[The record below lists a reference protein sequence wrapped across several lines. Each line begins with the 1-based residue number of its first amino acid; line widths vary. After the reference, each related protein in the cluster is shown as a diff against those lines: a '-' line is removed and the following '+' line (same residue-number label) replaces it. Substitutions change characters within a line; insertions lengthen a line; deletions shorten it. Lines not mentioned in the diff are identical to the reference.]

1 MAAKQLRFEAPAR
14 AALAR
19 GAAIVA
25 DTVAV
30 TLGPRGRTVVLDK
43 KFGPPL
49 ISNDGVTIARELELE
64 DHFENMGAQ
73 LLKEVA
79 IKTNDIA
86 GDGTTTATV
95 LARAMLDE
103 GLRNLAAGA
112 PPNELR
118 RGMTAACDAAVE
130 SIRAPIASRKGRGR
144 HPARGHDQLGR
155 RRDRRD
161 DRGRIRQGGQGGCG
175 VGRRRHRLRIE
186 TEVDVV
192 EGMQFDRGYIS
203 AHLVTDTQNM
213 ESVLSD
219 ARVLVTDAKISS
231 VTDLLPSLELVMRAG
246 RPLLIVAEDVQAEAM
261 ATLVVNRARG
271 TFSAM
276 AVKAPAFGERRE
288 AILQDIAVL
297 TGATVV
303 SEKTGQR
310 LDAVRDDQLG
320 VAGRVTVT
328 KDDTT
333 IVRGGGTKAA
343 IEARCAEIR
352 QQMEETTSDWDREKL
367 QERLARLTG
376 GVAVIKVGAA
386 TEVEMKERK
395 SRVED
400 ALAATRAAI
409 EEGVVVGGGVSLLR
423 AIPAVQALKLEGSA
437 RVGADI
443 VARALREPLRII
455 AENAGLEGQVVVNE
469 VAEAKGDHGFDAV
482 DRDVQRP
489 HRARGHRPHQG
500 RRVSAGPCNL
510 DRHHRAQH
518 RRADRRRA
526 GTRGSRRGRQPFP
539 RRWWHGHGRRRHGLL
554 TGAEAPVSPYAVRA
568 PR

>member
-19 GAAIVA
+19 GAALVA

-95 LARAMLDE
+95 LARSMLDE

-118 RGMTAACDAAVE
+118 RGMMAASDAAVA
-130 SIRAPIASRKGRGR
+130 SIRSRSHPIKGG
-144 HPARGHDQLGR
+144 DDIR
-155 RRDRRD
+155 RVATISSGDETIGAMIAD
-161 DRGRIRQGGQGGCG
+161 AFDKVGKEG
-175 VGRRRHRLRIE
+175 VVSVEDGTGID
-186 TEVDVV
+186 TEVEVV

-231 VTDLLPSLELVMRAG
+231 VPDLLPSLELVMRAG
-246 RPLLIVAEDVQAEAM
+246 RPLLIIAEDIQAEAL

-276 AVKAPAFGERRE
+276 AVKAPAFGERRD
-288 AILQDIAVL
+288 AILQDLAVL
-297 TGATVV
+297 TGATVI
-303 SEKTGQR
+303 SEKTGLR
-310 LDAVRDDQLG
+310 LDAVRDEHLG

-333 IVRGGGTKAA
+333 IVRGGGAKSA
-343 IEARCAEIR
+343 IEGRCAEIR
-352 QQMEETTSDWDREKL
+352 RQMEETTSDWDREKL

-376 GVAVIKVGAA
+376 GVAVVKVGAA

-409 EEGVVVGGGVSLLR
+409 EEGVVVGGGVALLR
-423 AIPAVQALKLEGSA
+423 AVPAIEALKLEGNA

-455 AENAGLEGQVVVNE
+455 ANNAGLEGQVVVNT
-469 VAEAKGDHGFDAV
+469 VAESTGDEGFDALTETYGNLIE
-482 DRDVQRP
+482 
-489 HRARGHRPHQG
+489 RGVIDPTK
-500 RRVSAGPCNL
+500 VVISAL
-510 DRHHRAQH
+510 THATSIATIVLSTDALI
-518 RRADRRRA
+518 ADAPEPEEGAPA
-526 GTRGSRRGRQPFP
+526 GGGHS
-539 RRWWHGHGRRRHGLL
+539 HGGG
-554 TGAEAPVSPYAVRA
+554 GMGGMGGMDDDDMDF
-568 PR
+568 

>member
-118 RGMTAACDAAVE
+118 RGMMAACDTAVE
-130 SIRAPIASRKGRGR
+130 SIRARSHPVKGGDDILRVATISSGDDVIGAMIADAFDKVGKE
-144 HPARGHDQLGR
+144 
-155 RRDRRD
+155 
-161 DRGRIRQGGQGGCG
+161 G
-175 VGRRRHRLRIE
+175 VVSVEDGTGIE
-186 TEVDVV
+186 TEVEVV

-203 AHLVTDTQNM
+203 AHLVTDLQNM
-213 ESVLSD
+213 ESVLND

-231 VTDLLPSLELVMRAG
+231 VADLLPSLELVMRAG
-246 RPLLIVAEDVQAEAM
+246 RPLLIVAEDVTAEAL

-271 TFSAM
+271 TFSVM

-288 AILQDIAVL
+288 AMLQDIAVL
-297 TGATVV
+297 TGATVI
-303 SEKTGQR
+303 SEKTGLR
-310 LDAVRDDQLG
+310 LDATRDDQLG
-320 VAGRVTVT
+320 SAGRVTVT

-333 IVRGGGTKAA
+333 IVRGGGSKSA
-343 IEARCAEIR
+343 IEGRTEEIR
-352 QQMEETTSDWDREKL
+352 LQMEETTSDWDREKL

-409 EEGVVVGGGVSLLR
+409 EEGVVVGGGVALLR
-423 AIPAVQALKLEGSA
+423 AIPAVEALKLEGSA

-469 VAEAKGDHGFDAV
+469 VLGAKGDHGFDAATETYGDLTKNGIIDPTKV
-482 DRDVQRP
+482 V
-489 HRARGHRPHQG
+489 
-500 RRVSAGPCNL
+500 VSAL
-510 DRHHRAQH
+510 VHATSIATIVLSTDALI
-518 RRADRRRA
+518 ADAPEPDEAAA
-526 GTRGSRRGRQPFP
+526 GGGHS
-539 RRWWHGHGRRRHGLL
+539 HGGG
-554 TGAEAPVSPYAVRA
+554 GGMGMDDDDMDF
-568 PR
+568 

>member
-1 MAAKQLRFEAPAR
+1 MPAKQLRFEAPAR

-95 LARAMLDE
+95 LARSMLDE

-118 RGMTAACDAAVE
+118 RGMMAACDVAVE
-130 SIRAPIASRKGRGR
+130 AIRSRPVKGGDDILRVATISSGDAVIGAMIADAFDKVGKEGVVSIEEGTG
-144 HPARGHDQLGR
+144 
-155 RRDRRD
+155 
-161 DRGRIRQGGQGGCG
+161 
-175 VGRRRHRLRIE
+175 IE

-203 AHLVTDTQNM
+203 AHLVTDPQNM

-231 VTDLLPSLELVMRAG
+231 VNDLLPSLELVMRAG
-246 RPLLIVAEDVQAEAM
+246 RPLLIVAEDVQAEAL

-276 AVKAPAFGERRE
+276 AVKAPAFGERRD

-297 TGATVV
+297 TGATVI

-310 LDAVRDDQLG
+310 LDA
-320 VAGRVTVT
+320 
-328 KDDTT
+328 
-333 IVRGGGTKAA
+333 
-343 IEARCAEIR
+343 
-352 QQMEETTSDWDREKL
+352 
-367 QERLARLTG
+367 
-376 GVAVIKVGAA
+376 
-386 TEVEMKERK
+386 
-395 SRVED
+395 
-400 ALAATRAAI
+400 
-409 EEGVVVGGGVSLLR
+409 
-423 AIPAVQALKLEGSA
+423 
-437 RVGADI
+437 
-443 VARALREPLRII
+443 
-455 AENAGLEGQVVVNE
+455 
-469 VAEAKGDHGFDAV
+469 
-482 DRDVQRP
+482 
-489 HRARGHRPHQG
+489 ARG
-500 RRVSAGPCNL
+500 
-510 DRHHRAQH
+510 
-518 RRADRRRA
+518 
-526 GTRGSRRGRQPFP
+526 
-539 RRWWHGHGRRRHGLL
+539 
-554 TGAEAPVSPYAVRA
+554 
-568 PR
+568 

>member
-1 MAAKQLRFEAPAR
+1 
-14 AALAR
+14 
-19 GAAIVA
+19 VA

-112 PPNELR
+112 PPNDLR
-118 RGMTAACDAAVE
+118 RGMMAACDAAVA
-130 SIRAPIASRKGRGR
+130 SIRARSHPVKGG
-144 HPARGHDQLGR
+144 DDIR
-155 RRDRRD
+155 RVATISSGDEAIGAMITD
-161 DRGRIRQGGQGGCG
+161 AFDNVGKEG
-175 VGRRRHRLRIE
+175 VVSVEDGTGIE
-186 TEVDVV
+186 TEVEVV

-203 AHLVTDTQNM
+203 AHLVTDPQNM
-213 ESVLSD
+213 ESVLTD

-231 VTDLLPSLELVMRAG
+231 VPDLLPSLELVMRAG
-246 RPLLIVAEDVQAEAM
+246 RPLLIIAEDIQAEAL

-276 AVKAPAFGERRE
+276 AVKAPAFGERRD

-297 TGATVV
+297 TGATVI
-303 SEKTGQR
+303 SEKTGLR
-310 LDAVRDDQLG
+310 LDAVRDEQLG

-343 IEARCAEIR
+343 IDARCGEIR

-376 GVAVIKVGAA
+376 GVAVVKVGAA

-395 SRVED
+395 ARVED

-409 EEGVVVGGGVSLLR
+409 EEGVVVGGGVALLR
-423 AIPAVQALKLEGSA
+423 AIPAVQALDLAGTE
-437 RVGADI
+437 RIGADI

-455 AENAGLEGQVVVNE
+455 AANAGLEGQVVVNQ
-469 VAEAKGDHGFDAV
+469 VAEATGDHGFDAISETYG
-482 DRDVQRP
+482 DLIE
-489 HRARGHRPHQG
+489 RGVIDPTKVV
-500 RRVSAGPCNL
+500 VSALTHAVSIATIVLSTDALIADAPE
-510 DRHHRAQH
+510 RHEAAPGGGH
-518 RRADRRRA
+518 
-526 GTRGSRRGRQPFP
+526 S
-539 RRWWHGHGRRRHGLL
+539 HGGG
-554 TGAEAPVSPYAVRA
+554 GMDDDDMDF
-568 PR
+568 

>member
-1 MAAKQLRFEAPAR
+1 MPAKQLQFDAPAR
-14 AALAR
+14 AALQR
-19 GAAIVA
+19 GAAVVA

-49 ISNDGVTIARELELE
+49 ISNDGVTIAREVELE
-64 DHFENMGAQ
+64 DNFENMGAQ

-79 IKTNDIA
+79 IKTNDVA

-103 GLRNLAAGA
+103 GLRNLSAGA

-118 RGMTAACDAAVE
+118 RGMLAACDAVVA
-130 SIRAPIASRKGRGR
+130 SIRARSHPVKGGDDILRVATISSGDTTIGTMIADAFDKVGKE
-144 HPARGHDQLGR
+144 
-155 RRDRRD
+155 
-161 DRGRIRQGGQGGCG
+161 G
-175 VGRRRHRLRIE
+175 VVSVEDGTGIE

-203 AHLVTDTQNM
+203 AHLVTDLQNM
-213 ESVLSD
+213 ESVLND

-231 VTDLLPSLELVMRAG
+231 VPDLLPSLELVMRAG
-246 RPLLIVAEDVQAEAM
+246 RPLLIVAEDVQAEAL

-276 AVKAPAFGERRE
+276 AVKAPAFGERRD

-297 TGATVV
+297 TGATVI
-303 SEKTGQR
+303 SEKTGLR
-310 LDAVRDDQLG
+310 LDAVRDEHLG

-343 IEARCAEIR
+343 IDARCAEIR

-395 SRVED
+395 ARVED

-423 AIPAVQALKLEGSA
+423 AIPAVEALKLEGTERIGA
-437 RVGADI
+437 HIVG
-443 VARALREPLRII
+443 RALREPLRVI
-455 AENAGLEGQVVVNE
+455 AANAGLEGQVVVNH
-469 VAEAKGDHGFDAV
+469 VALAKGDEGFDATSETYCDLTKAGV
-482 DRDVQRP
+482 IDPTKVV
-489 HRARGHRPHQG
+489 
-500 RRVSAGPCNL
+500 VSALVNAVSIATIVL
-510 DRHHRAQH
+510 STEALI
-518 RRADRRRA
+518 ADAPEKEEGAPA
-526 GTRGSRRGRQPFP
+526 GGHS
-539 RRWWHGHGRRRHGLL
+539 HGGG
-554 TGAEAPVSPYAVRA
+554 GGMDDDDMDF
-568 PR
+568 

>member
-95 LARAMLDE
+95 LARSMLDE

-112 PPNELR
+112 PPNDLR
-118 RGMTAACDAAVE
+118 RGMMA
-130 SIRAPIASRKGRGR
+130 ASRARSHPVKGG
-144 HPARGHDQLGR
+144 
-155 RRDRRD
+155 D
-161 DRGRIRQGGQGGCG
+161 DILRVATISSGDAGIGAMISDAFDKVGKEG
-175 VGRRRHRLRIE
+175 VVSVEDGTGIE
-186 TEVDVV
+186 TEVEVV

-203 AHLVTDTQNM
+203 AHLVTDPQNM

-246 RPLLIVAEDVQAEAM
+246 RPLLIVAEDVQAEAL

-276 AVKAPAFGERRE
+276 AVKAPAFGERRD

-320 VAGRVTVT
+320 LAGRVTVT
-328 KDDTT
+328 KGDTT

-343 IEARCAEIR
+343 IEARSAEIR

-409 EEGVVVGGGVSLLR
+409 EEGVVVGGGVALLR
-423 AIPAVQALKLEGSA
+423 PIPAVQALRLEGTE
-437 RVGADI
+437 RVGPDI
-443 VARALREPLRII
+443 VPRAPGEPLRII

-482 DRDVQRP
+482 TETYGNLIE
-489 HRARGHRPHQG
+489 RGVIDPTKVV
-500 RRVSAGPCNL
+500 VSAL
-510 DRHHRAQH
+510 VHATSIATIVLSTDALI
-518 RRADRRRA
+518 ADAPEREE
-526 GTRGSRRGRQPFP
+526 GSPGG
-539 RRWWHGHGRRRHGLL
+539 GH
-554 TGAEAPVSPYAVRA
+554 SPGGGGMGMDDDDMDF
-568 PR
+568 

>member
-112 PPNELR
+112 PPNDLR
-118 RGMTAACDAAVE
+118 RGMMAASDAAVA
-130 SIRAPIASRKGRGR
+130 SIRARSHPVKGGDDIRRVATISSGDEAIGAMIADAFDKVGK
-144 HPARGHDQLGR
+144 D
-155 RRDRRD
+155 
-161 DRGRIRQGGQGGCG
+161 G
-175 VGRRRHRLRIE
+175 VVSVEDGTGIE
-186 TEVDVV
+186 TEVEVV

-203 AHLVTDTQNM
+203 AHLVTDPQNM
-213 ESVLSD
+213 ESVLTD

-231 VTDLLPSLELVMRAG
+231 VPDLLPSLELVMRAG
-246 RPLLIVAEDVQAEAM
+246 RPLLIIAEDIQAEAL

-276 AVKAPAFGERRE
+276 AVKAPAFGERRD

-303 SEKTGQR
+303 SEKTGLR
-310 LDAVRDDQLG
+310 LDAVRDEQLG

-333 IVRGGGTKAA
+333 IVRGGGSKEA
-343 IEARCAEIR
+343 IQARCDEIR
-352 QQMEETTSDWDREKL
+352 RQMEETTSDWDREKL

-376 GVAVIKVGAA
+376 GVAVVTVGAA

-395 SRVED
+395 ARVED

-409 EEGVVVGGGVSLLR
+409 EEGVVVGGGVALLR
-423 AIPAVQALKLEGSA
+423 AVAAVEALDLAGTE
-437 RVGADI
+437 RIGADI

-455 AENAGLEGQVVVNE
+455 AGNAGLEGQVVVNQ
-469 VAEAKGDHGFDAV
+469 VAESTGDHGFDALSETYG
-482 DRDVQRP
+482 DLIE
-489 HRARGHRPHQG
+489 RGVIDPTKVV
-500 RRVSAGPCNL
+500 VSAL
-510 DRHHRAQH
+510 THAVSIATIVLSTDALI
-518 RRADRRRA
+518 ADAPERDEAAA
-526 GTRGSRRGRQPFP
+526 GGGHS
-539 RRWWHGHGRRRHGLL
+539 HGGG
-554 TGAEAPVSPYAVRA
+554 GMDDDDMDF
-568 PR
+568 

>member
-95 LARAMLDE
+95 LARSMLDE

-112 PPNELR
+112 APNDLR
-118 RGMTAACDAAVE
+118 RGMMAASDAAVE
-130 SIRAPIASRKGRGR
+130 SIRARS
-144 HPARGHDQLGR
+144 HPVNG
-155 RRDRRD
+155 RD
-161 DRGRIRQGGQGGCG
+161 DIRRVATISSGDSAIGDMISDAFDKVGKEG
-175 VGRRRHRLRIE
+175 VVSVEEANGIE

-203 AHLVTDTQNM
+203 AHLVTDPQRM
-213 ESVLSD
+213 EAVLND

-231 VTDLLPSLELVMRAG
+231 VSDLLPSLELVMRAG
-246 RPLLIVAEDVQAEAM
+246 RPLLIIAEDVTAEAL

-271 TFSAM
+271 AFTAV
-276 AVKAPAFGERRE
+276 AVKAPAFGERRD

-297 TGATVV
+297 TGTTVI
-303 SEKTGQR
+303 SEKTGLR

-320 VAGRVTVT
+320 SAGRVTIT

-333 IVRGGGTKAA
+333 IVRGGGAKAA
-343 IEARCAEIR
+343 IEARAAEIR
-352 QQMEETTSDWDREKL
+352 QQTEETTSDWDREKL

-376 GVAVIKVGAA
+376 GVAVVKVGAA

-409 EEGVVVGGGVSLLR
+409 EEGVVVGGGVALLR
-423 AIPAVQALKLEGSA
+423 AIPAVAGAQARRHAKG
-437 RVGADI
+437 RRRDRRPGA
-443 VARALREPLRII
+443 ARAAAHHRPERRSRRSGRRQRGPRGEGRPRLRCHD
-455 AENAGLEGQVVVNE
+455 
-469 VAEAKGDHGFDAV
+469 GDV
-482 DRDVQRP
+482 RQP
-489 HRARGHRPHQG
+489 HRARRHRSHQG
-500 RRVSAGPCNL
+500 RRLCVGSCNV

-518 RRADRRRA
+518 RCADRGCA
-526 GTRGSRRGRQPFP
+526 G
-539 RRWWHGHGRRRHGLL
+539 
-554 TGAEAPVSPYAVRA
+554 A
-568 PR
+568 

>member
-1 MAAKQLRFEAPAR
+1 VPAKQLQFDAPAR
-14 AALAR
+14 AALQR
-19 GAAIVA
+19 GAAVVA

-49 ISNDGVTIARELELE
+49 ISNDGVTIAREVELE
-64 DHFENMGAQ
+64 DNFENMGAQ

-79 IKTNDIA
+79 IKTNDVA

-103 GLRNLAAGA
+103 GLRNLSAGA

-118 RGMTAACDAAVE
+118 RGMLAACDAVVA
-130 SIRAPIASRKGRGR
+130 SIRARSHPVKGGDDILRVATISSGDTTIGRMIADAFDKVGKE
-144 HPARGHDQLGR
+144 
-155 RRDRRD
+155 
-161 DRGRIRQGGQGGCG
+161 G
-175 VGRRRHRLRIE
+175 VVSVEDGTGIE

-203 AHLVTDTQNM
+203 AHLVTDLQNM
-213 ESVLSD
+213 ESVLND

-231 VTDLLPSLELVMRAG
+231 VPDLLPSLELVMRAG
-246 RPLLIVAEDVQAEAM
+246 RPLLIVAEDVQAEAL

-276 AVKAPAFGERRE
+276 AVKAPAFGERRD

-297 TGATVV
+297 TGATVI
-303 SEKTGQR
+303 SEKTGLR
-310 LDAVRDDQLG
+310 LDAVRDEHLG
-320 VAGRVTVT
+320 VAGRITVT

-343 IEARCAEIR
+343 IDARCAEIR

-395 SRVED
+395 ARVED

-423 AIPAVQALKLEGSA
+423 AIPAVEALKLEGTE
-437 RVGADI
+437 RIGADI
-443 VARALREPLRII
+443 VGRALREPLRVI
-455 AENAGLEGQVVVNE
+455 AANAGLEGQVVVNH
-469 VAEAKGDHGFDAV
+469 VVLAKGDDGFDATSETYGDLTKAGV
-482 DRDVQRP
+482 IDPTKVV
-489 HRARGHRPHQG
+489 
-500 RRVSAGPCNL
+500 VSALVNAVSIATIVL
-510 DRHHRAQH
+510 STEALI
-518 RRADRRRA
+518 ADAPEKEEAAPA
-526 GTRGSRRGRQPFP
+526 GGHS
-539 RRWWHGHGRRRHGLL
+539 HGGG
-554 TGAEAPVSPYAVRA
+554 GGMDDDDMDF
-568 PR
+568 

>member
-1 MAAKQLRFEAPAR
+1 MPAKQLRFDAPAR
-14 AALAR
+14 AALQR
-19 GAAIVA
+19 GAAVVA

-49 ISNDGVTIARELELE
+49 ISNDGVTIAREVELE

-79 IKTNDIA
+79 IKTNDVA

-103 GLRNLAAGA
+103 GLRNLSAGA

-118 RGMTAACDAAVE
+118 RGMLAACDAVVA
-130 SIRAPIASRKGRGR
+130 SIRARSHPVKGGDEILRVATISSGDPDIGRMIADAFDK
-144 HPARGHDQLGR
+144 
-155 RRDRRD
+155 
-161 DRGRIRQGGQGGCG
+161 
-175 VGRRRHRLRIE
+175 VGREGVVSVEDGTGIE

-203 AHLVTDTQNM
+203 AHLVTDLQNM
-213 ESVLSD
+213 ESVLND
-219 ARVLVTDAKISS
+219 ARVLVTDAKITS
-231 VTDLLPSLELVMRAG
+231 VADLLPSLELVMRAG
-246 RPLLIVAEDVQAEAM
+246 RPLLIVAEDVQAEAL

-276 AVKAPAFGERRE
+276 AVKAPAFGERRD
-288 AILQDIAVL
+288 AILQDLAVL
-297 TGATVV
+297 TGATVI
-303 SEKTGQR
+303 SEKTGLR
-310 LDAVRDDQLG
+310 LDGVRDEHLG
-320 VAGRVTVT
+320 SAGRVTVT

-333 IVRGGGTKAA
+333 IVRGAGSAKA

-395 SRVED
+395 ARVED

-423 AIPAVQALKLEGSA
+423 AIPEVDALGLEGIE
-437 RVGADI
+437 RVGAEI
-443 VARALREPLRII
+443 VRRALREPLRVI
-455 AENAGLEGQVVVNE
+455 AANAGVEGQVVVNH
-469 VAEAKGDHGFDAV
+469 VAEAKGDLGFDAV
-482 DRDVQRP
+482 SESYGDLTKAGIIDPTKVV
-489 HRARGHRPHQG
+489 
-500 RRVSAGPCNL
+500 VSALVNATSIATIVL
-510 DRHHRAQH
+510 STEALI
-518 RRADRRRA
+518 ADA
-526 GTRGSRRGRQPFP
+526 PEKEEEGAPGGHS
-539 RRWWHGHGRRRHGLL
+539 HGGG
-554 TGAEAPVSPYAVRA
+554 GMGGMDDDDMDF
-568 PR
+568 

>member
-19 GAAIVA
+19 GAAVVA

-49 ISNDGVTIARELELE
+49 VSNDGVTIAREVELE

-112 PPNELR
+112 PPNDLR
-118 RGMTAACDAAVE
+118 RGMMAACDAAVA
-130 SIRAPIASRKGRGR
+130 SIRARSQPVKGGDDIRRVATISSRDETIGAMIAEAFDKVGKE
-144 HPARGHDQLGR
+144 
-155 RRDRRD
+155 
-161 DRGRIRQGGQGGCG
+161 G
-175 VGRRRHRLRIE
+175 VVSVEDGTGID
-186 TEVDVV
+186 TEVEVV

-213 ESVLSD
+213 ESVLHD

-231 VTDLLPSLELVMRAG
+231 VPDLLPSLELVMRAG
-246 RPLLIVAEDVQAEAM
+246 RPLLIIAEDIQAEAL

-276 AVKAPAFGERRE
+276 AVKAPAFGERRD

-297 TGATVV
+297 TGATVI
-303 SEKTGQR
+303 SEKTGLR
-310 LDAVRDDQLG
+310 LDAVRDDHLG
-320 VAGRVTVT
+320 SAGRVTVT

-333 IVRGGGTKAA
+333 IVRGGGAKAA
-343 IEARCAEIR
+343 IEGRCAEIR
-352 QQMEETTSDWDREKL
+352 QQMEETTSEWDKEKL

-376 GVAVIKVGAA
+376 GVAVVKVGAA

-409 EEGVVVGGGVSLLR
+409 EEGVVVGGGVALLR
-423 AIPAVQALKLEGSA
+423 AIPAVEALKLEGTA

-455 AENAGLEGQVVVNE
+455 ANNAGLEGQVVVNAVTE
-469 VAEAKGDHGFDAV
+469 STGDDGFDALTETYGNLIE
-482 DRDVQRP
+482 
-489 HRARGHRPHQG
+489 RGVIDPTKVV
-500 RRVSAGPCNL
+500 VSAL
-510 DRHHRAQH
+510 THATSIATIVLSTDALI
-518 RRADRRRA
+518 ADAPEREEGAAA
-526 GTRGSRRGRQPFP
+526 GGGHS
-539 RRWWHGHGRRRHGLL
+539 HGGGM
-554 TGAEAPVSPYAVRA
+554 GGMGGGMDDDDMDF
-568 PR
+568 